1 MLSAHRR
8 AQQRNVRVPAGARPH
23 RDPPCAVHEAGKGAG
38 DHASKVAQEKRYE
51 FAKKYKHHKWT
62 RWVAMD
68 MKWFYEV
75 GAAGHEVEQDKQGPP
90 LPPKLPFRAK
100 TGETKT
106 QGLKVM
112 FMACVSEHKK
122 IGLWEMKKED
132 WMKFKTKAGMTAK
145 GIGAEYFITFIPK
158 IKAAARKALGPGRIG
173 IWIDNA
179 KAHTAAAARAAFA
192 KHFDDVVFQ
201 SPSSPEMNLL
211 DAGVFPNMQAK
222 VDEKNATT
230 TAEIRAAVNAVWEED
245 ITPEHLHNVANRVRR
260 NMKQVESLKGG
271 NWCKEK

>member
-1 MLSAHRR
+1 MLQAKLAEDFDKVASNSHVLRFKATRFETRR
-8 AQQRNVRVPAGARPH
+8 VTPKPIVG
-23 RDPPCAVHEAGKGAG
+23 
-38 DHASKVAQEKRYE
+38 KVAQEKRYK
-51 FAKKYKHHKWT
+51 FSKKYKHHKWT
-62 RWVAMD
+62 RWIVMD

-75 GAAGHEVEQDKQGPP
+75 GAAGHEVEQDLLGPP
-90 LPPKLPFRAK
+90 LPPELLFRAK

-132 WMKFKTKAGMTAK
+132 WAKCKTKGGKPAK
-145 GIGAEYFITFIPK
+145 GIGVEYFLPFIQK
-158 IKAAARKALGPGRIG
+158 IKVAARKALGPGRIG
-173 IWIDNA
+173 MWIDNA

-201 SPSSPEMNLL
+201 SPSSPEMNML

-222 VDEKNATT
+222 VDQKNATT
-230 TAEIRAAVNAVWEED
+230 TAEIRAAVNAVWEEAV
-245 ITPEHLHNVANRVRR
+245 TPEHLHNVANRVRR